1 MRCNKVGGV
10 LQQIVSGIQCRNK
23 RCQRGILWH
32 LDNIVG
38 NFSAKIFDPHTL
50 IGTDFP
56 ADKIQGL
63 DAVGA
68 FIDLGDAGIADELLH
83 AVLADVA
90 VAAEHL
96 LRLLA
101 PDAVLPAIA
110 VLDHRDEPLEP
121 LWAPE
126 RIEAALAQVGDAPDV
141 LLWVVGLQDH
151 YLAGSKARSV
161 KARQAYDEA
170 VECVNAYAARVQ
182 GRGRLTVVVL

>member
-1 MRCNKVGGV
+1 VTSASAAPARPARLRTLNAMLASLVGTEPTLRRDV
-10 LQQIVSGIQCRNK
+10 DAVVRVFES
-23 RCQRGILWH
+23 
-32 LDNIVG
+32 DE
-38 NFSAKIFDPHTL
+38 FSAP
-50 IGTDFP
+50 
-56 ADKIQGL
+56 GL
-63 DAVGA
+63 DARG
-68 FIDLGDAGIADELLH
+68 
-83 AVLADVA
+83 LAN
-90 VAAEHL
+90 AAEHL

-110 VLDHRDEPLEP
+110 VLDHRDEPFEP